1 MRPIARKDQG
11 STEFKHSIR
20 FFAAVELAGP
30 AGWTE
35 PDHRMKVIIFLLVVF
50 AVMGGT
56 FFGSAGRWDLPMAW
70 ISLGT
75 YAAFMVLAQTVMD
88 PDLRRERL
96 KPAPGGIDRQIR
108 WAMLP
113 FMLGYWVV
121 AGLDI
126 RWHGPGNVSRGW
138 QTFAL
143 VAMIASLGLV
153 LWALTQ
159 NRFFSPVVRIQTE
172 RGHHL
177 ITSGP
182 YQWVRHPGYLGGAGS
197 ALCGAIALGSWWA
210 LLPAAGVAGVLVRR
224 VILEDLFLHRELS
237 GYQAYAA
244 KVRYRLLPGIW

>member
-1 MRPIARKDQG
+1 MRTI
-11 STEFKHSIR
+11 
-20 FFAAVELAGP
+20 L
-30 AGWTE
+30 
-35 PDHRMKVIIFLLVVF
+35 FLLGVF
-50 AVMGGT
+50 GVMIGA

-70 ISLGT
+70 ACLGV
-75 YAAFMVLAQTVMD
+75 YAGFMVLAQIVMG
-88 PDLRRERL
+88 PELRRERM

-108 WAMLP
+108 LIMLP

-126 RWHGPGNVSRGW
+126 RWHGSRIIPQGC
-138 QTFAL
+138 QVLGLAGFT
-143 VAMIASLGLV
+143 ASLGLG
-153 LWALTQ
+153 LWAVTQ
-159 NRFFSPVVRIQTE
+159 NRFFSPVVRVQTE

-182 YQWVRHPGYLGGAGS
+182 YQYIRHPGYLGGISS

-224 VILEDLFLHRELS
+224 TILEDRFLHRELA
-237 GYQAYAA
+237 GYEEYAS